1 MSRVSVNARD
11 DPVTVYWR
19 PGCPYC
25 FFLRFKLRRFGISVR
40 EVNIWEDPTGAVV
53 VREIAGG
60 SETVPTVTVGD
71 VAMVNPSA
79 RRVVDELVRVA
90 PELVGG
96 SSATRSG
103 RPRSPWRARRSW

>member
-1 MSRVSVNARD
+1 MTVTRS
-11 DPVTVYWR
+11 PVTLYWR

-25 FFLRFKLRRFGISVR
+25 LLLRLKLRRFGVSVR
-40 EVNIWEDPTGAVV
+40 EINIWEEPTAAAL

-79 RRVVDELVRVA
+79 RRVIDELVRVA
-90 PELVGG
+90 PELAGE
-96 SSATRSG
+96 SSVARSG
-103 RPRSPWRARRSW
+103 RPRSRWRARRSR